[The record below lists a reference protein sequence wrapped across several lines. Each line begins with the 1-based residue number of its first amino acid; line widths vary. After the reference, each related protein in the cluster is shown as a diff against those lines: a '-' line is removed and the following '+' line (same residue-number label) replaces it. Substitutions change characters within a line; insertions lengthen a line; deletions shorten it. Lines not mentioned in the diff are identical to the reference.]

1 MRRYLILVSAIA
13 MQLCLGATYSWSV
26 FVKPLRDL
34 TGLSQAIVQMPFT
47 AFYFAFPVTVI
58 FSGYM
63 LTRLGPARSA
73 ATGGVLFGLGWM
85 LASLGTHHF
94 AMTVIGIGLLAGVG
108 VGLAYVVPLAVLVRW
123 FPNQKGL
130 VTGIAVA
137 GFGGGAALISQIA
150 GRLIS
155 AQGLS
160 PYAVF
165 GLLGCVFVVIATAAG
180 LTMKFP
186 PGGAQQAVALLPY
199 KEILR
204 RKEFRLLYAV
214 MIVALAAGF
223 SVNAN
228 LKELFP
234 AGGYAIGI
242 LGISAF
248 AIANA
253 VGRMAWGALFD
264 RTSAGTAV
272 RANLLAQACV
282 LLASPLLLSSEP
294 GFLLLAVAAGF
305 NYGGVLVLYASTV
318 THVWG
323 AERVGQVYGM
333 LFSANIVAA
342 PAPVL
347 AGLWYDATK
356 NFSWFLIAVAVGLLI
371 CAFNAPGQAF
381 PSLHGRVP
389 QTPPGK

>member
-1 MRRYLILVSAIA
+1 MRRYVMLISAVA

-47 AFYFAFPVTVI
+47 AFYFAFPLTVI
-58 FSGYM
+58 FSGFA
-63 LTRLGPARSA
+63 LARLGPARSA
-73 ATGGVLFGLGWM
+73 AAGGMLFGLGWM

-94 AMTVIGIGLLAGVG
+94 ALTVVGIGLLAGVG
-108 VGLAYVVPLAVLVRW
+108 VGLAYVVPLAVLVQW

-130 VTGIAVA
+130 VTGMAVA
-137 GFGGGAALISQIA
+137 GFGGGAALVSQIA
-150 GRLIS
+150 GRLITVQ
-155 AQGLS
+155 ALS

-180 LTMKFP
+180 STMKFP
-186 PGGAQQAVALLPY
+186 PGGARQATALLPY

-204 RKEFRLLYAV
+204 QMEFRRLYVV
-214 MIVALAAGF
+214 MIAALAAGF
-223 SVNAN
+223 CVNAN

-234 AGGYAIGI
+234 AGGVATGI
-242 LGISAF
+242 LGVSVF

-253 VGRMAWGALFD
+253 VGRMVWGALFD

-272 RANLLAQACV
+272 RANLLAQASV
-282 LLASPLLLSSEP
+282 FLLSPWLLTSET

-356 NFSWFLIAVAVGLLI
+356 NFWWFLIAVAAVLLF
-371 CAFNAPGQAF
+371 CAFNAPVQAF
-381 PSLHGRVP
+381 PSPRGRVP
-389 QTPPGK
+389 QIPPGK